1 MKSCPGWLFIC
12 CQRRKDVNQKYSIT
26 IFLFSHFNATSEDK
40 MNSALIKKLFCF
52 LFPIFILLSGCSDT
66 NPPLATLPTETAT
79 PTSPPATPGT
89 ISGPLNFILM
99 IDETQGWGIAAQ
111 SVLRTENGGKS
122 WSDVTPTGIE
132 SVESTIPTPA
142 PQGLNSMELKEAFLD
157 AQTAWIAAPG
167 LDKVTFFHTVDG
179 GRTWQASE
187 LVVSISTPQ
196 QVYPIDIISFT
207 FLNAQTGWL
216 FSSTGGG
223 LGHGFVEL
231 YQTQNSGA
239 NWSLIAEGNENISGT
254 ETGSITTL
262 GQKTG
267 VSFRDTTNGWLTGS
281 SHGNAIYVYRT
292 KDGGLTWNFQELP
305 IPDGYTAEGGSAES
319 YPAAFFDDKKGLMP
333 IYLG

>member
-157 AQTAWIAAPG
+157 AQTA
-167 LDKVTFFHTVDG
+167 
-179 GRTWQASE
+179 
-187 LVVSISTPQ
+187 
-196 QVYPIDIISFT
+196 
-207 FLNAQTGWL
+207 
-216 FSSTGGG
+216 
-223 LGHGFVEL
+223 
-231 YQTQNSGA
+231 
-239 NWSLIAEGNENISGT
+239 
-254 ETGSITTL
+254 
-262 GQKTG
+262 
-267 VSFRDTTNGWLTGS
+267 
-281 SHGNAIYVYRT
+281 
-292 KDGGLTWNFQELP
+292 
-305 IPDGYTAEGGSAES
+305 
-319 YPAAFFDDKKGLMP
+319 
-333 IYLG
+333 